1 MVGILASA
9 LLMIV
14 VAAILYLCLNWRE
27 KRMRRI
33 KRRLEQHT
41 EKKRARKLL
50 DETIDLVR
58 NSSRI
63 RSNSQPL
70 AVADAAAAGGSSGS
84 GVGATPPPLALTP
97 SGGGGGKAEAA
108 QRKLAKKFARRWKRA
123 ADVGENAHD
132 RFQSNKKKRLSEIGF
147 LDLTMQLHNT
157 DPKRVKPILD
167 RLTGIIP
174 AAKLTAI
181 MGPSGSGKTS
191 FITSLAGRAHY
202 AKVTGGI
209 YLNGSKV
216 DLKSK
221 AFRDQVGFVPQDD
234 IMHTNLTV
242 FEQLLYTARLR
253 LPITMRRETQLKGVH
268 HVISQARPPSLP
280 SSASRPSSL
289 PPSPHHSPSHTHTPI
304 T

>member
-1 MVGILASA
+1 
-9 LLMIV
+9 
-14 VAAILYLCLNWRE
+14 
-27 KRMRRI
+27 
-33 KRRLEQHT
+33 
-41 EKKRARKLL
+41 
-50 DETIDLVR
+50 
-58 NSSRI
+58 
-63 RSNSQPL
+63 
-70 AVADAAAAGGSSGS
+70 
-84 GVGATPPPLALTP
+84 
-97 SGGGGGKAEAA
+97 
-108 QRKLAKKFARRWKRA
+108 
-123 ADVGENAHD
+123 
-132 RFQSNKKKRLSEIGF
+132 
-147 LDLTMQLHNT
+147 MQLHNT

-268 HVISQARPPSLP
+268 HVISQLRLDDVEHSIIGDAKRRGISGGQRKRVNIAMELMADPTILFCDEPTSGLDAANSLLVMAMLR
-280 SSASRPSSL
+280 SVSYTHLTL
-289 PPSPHHSPSHTHTPI
+289 PTICSV
-304 T
+304 